1 MVEYQMAIDMLH
13 INALSY
19 STTSIHVQNVLT
31 MDILPQTT
39 AYTKVIS
46 NNVFRQVLRVQV
58 GQLQILPSWWLPEPW
73 IADEIVLEHA
83 VWKERRVG
91 VSKLE
96 QLLWQ
101 SLLNTNDNSKLPHSI
116 CHYKNVV
123 SKSMTARKSFLAHL
137 QEDIQF
143 NDSFSQCLSKVVD
156 GVINCILFS
165 IETKNPIIIL
175 S

>member
-58 GQLQILPSWWLPEPW
+58 GQLQILPS
-73 IADEIVLEHA
+73 
-83 VWKERRVG
+83 
-91 VSKLE
+91 
-96 QLLWQ
+96 
-101 SLLNTNDNSKLPHSI
+101 
-116 CHYKNVV
+116 
-123 SKSMTARKSFLAHL
+123 
-137 QEDIQF
+137 
-143 NDSFSQCLSKVVD
+143 
-156 GVINCILFS
+156 
-165 IETKNPIIIL
+165 
-175 S
+175 